1 MKRLLLIAV
10 VVVGLPFLLILI
22 LVSKSIEE
30 QSLLD
35 EAQKSDVIVVLG
47 AAKYGRNPSPVFK
60 ARLDHAYALW
70 NRGLA
75 PYILTTGGPGG
86 DEYFTEGQIGRDYL
100 VAKGVPSESLLVEE
114 EGDSTVHSVLAVA
127 EIMRRSG
134 LGSAVVVSDGY
145 HIYRVKHI
153 LTDAGM
159 TVYGSPRPDGQ
170 PKGWRKQ
177 WLYVRQ
183 AFAYLLWRIGIN
195 V

>member
-10 VVVGLPFLLILI
+10 VVVGLPFLLVLI

-30 QSLLD
+30 QSLVD
-35 EAQKSDVIVVLG
+35 EAQKADVIVVLG
-47 AAKYGRNPSPVFK
+47 AAKYGRTPSPVFK
-60 ARLDHAYALW
+60 ARLDHAYTLW

-75 PYILTTGGPGG
+75 PFILTTGGTGG

-100 VAKGVPSESLLVEE
+100 VAKGVPSESLLVEG

-134 LGSAVVVSDGY
+134 LEAAVVVSDGY
-145 HIYRVKHI
+145 HIFRVKHI
-153 LTDAGM
+153 LADAGM

-170 PKGWRKQ
+170 PNGWRKQ